1 MLFQIPMLYIWFVVI
16 VICCALEAITFALC
30 SVWFAAGGVIALI
43 AASFGATVPQ
53 QLFVFVLFSAIFM
66 VLIRPLCRR
75 FLFAKQEPTNAD
87 RIIGETAVVVENID
101 NLRRTGQIRVY
112 GQIWAARSNGVDA
125 NVIPKDEI
133 VRVVAIQGA
142 KAVVEKL

>member
-87 RIIGETAVVVENID
+87 RIIGETAVVVEDID

-112 GQIWAARSNGVDA
+112 GQIWAACSVDA
-125 NVIPKDEI
+125 DVILKDAI
-133 VRVVAIQGA
+133 VRIVAIQGA
-142 KAVVEKL
+142 KAVVENL